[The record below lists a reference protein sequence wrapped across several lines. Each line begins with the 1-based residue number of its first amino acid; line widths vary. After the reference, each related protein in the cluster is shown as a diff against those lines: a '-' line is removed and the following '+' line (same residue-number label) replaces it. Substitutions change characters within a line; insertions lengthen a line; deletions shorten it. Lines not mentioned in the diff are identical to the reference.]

1 MTSSDSGVTWTG
13 TFTPS
18 GSTTDTSNTCDV
30 GTGYTDDAG
39 NTGGTGQSANYK
51 VDTVAPSVNSVSFND
66 VAMKAGDTPTLTI
79 VFSEAVAA
87 FASAADVSCPS
98 GSLANMAS
106 GDSITWTG
114 TFTPTTDTEDS
125 SNVCTVATSYTD
137 TLGNTGGG
145 ATSANYAVETLKPTA
160 TIAMTTSNSNSGY
173 AKSGDTITLT
183 ITMSES
189 VTNLVCTIDGEA
201 TTMGGSGTGWTSALT
216 ISGDET
222 EQNTVFSCASGE
234 DAAGNVMVTDT
245 TANTGA
251 VTVDLTAPIVGI
263 GTVATDGYINAA
275 EASSFTI
282 TGTATGANG
291 QTVTVTYG
299 GASETATI
307 SNSGTWT
314 MTMCDDE
321 SCSHSAGLSA
331 LTANVND
338 AAGNAATQANIN
350 AWYDAVAPTTTISGI
365 DISADTG
372 SSATDFTTKTAAQT
386 LTATLSTALASGE
399 TLQYSVNAGTSW
411 VNDDH
416 ATGDGTGVSIAGVT
430 LSGSSS
436 IQFRVAD
443 AAANT
448 GNVASQAYVLDTTA
462 PTLTT
467 VSIATAGTGNA
478 NDGDSVTLTFVSSET
493 IQTSPT
499 CTMKDGAGNAMDN
512 SGSISVTNPSGN
524 TWKCAVTTHNDDGA
538 GALSLIHIS
547 EPTRPY

>member
-1 MTSSDSGVTWTG
+1 
-13 TFTPS
+13 
-18 GSTTDTSNTCDV
+18 
-30 GTGYTDDAG
+30 
-39 NTGGTGQSANYK
+39 
-51 VDTVAPSVNSVSFND
+51 
-66 VAMKAGDTPTLTI
+66 
-79 VFSEAVAA
+79 
-87 FASAADVSCPS
+87 
-98 GSLANMAS
+98 
-106 GDSITWTG
+106 
-114 TFTPTTDTEDS
+114 
-125 SNVCTVATSYTD
+125 
-137 TLGNTGGG
+137 
-145 ATSANYAVETLKPTA
+145 
-160 TIAMTTSNSNSGY
+160 
-173 AKSGDTITLT
+173 
-183 ITMSES
+183 
-189 VTNLVCTIDGEA
+189 
-201 TTMGGSGTGWTSALT
+201 
-216 ISGDET
+216 
-222 EQNTVFSCASGE
+222 
-234 DAAGNVMVTDT
+234 
-245 TANTGA
+245 
-251 VTVDLTAPIVGI
+251 
-263 GTVATDGYINAA
+263 
-275 EASSFTI
+275 
-282 TGTATGANG
+282 
-291 QTVTVTYG
+291 
-299 GASETATI
+299 
-307 SNSGTWT
+307 
-314 MTMCDDE
+314 MCDDE